1 MRAGRFVCAG
11 GTTEKRSGTG
21 HYLSPT
27 LGGDMRRHATWLIAG
42 ICVSLAASL
51 RAQATGM
58 PSFNAPYRAFHRS
71 EFGVVASFPHGN
83 GAAFEGVYRYA
94 VSNFDVAFRG
104 GMYDPGGS
112 FKTAL
117 LLGAEA
123 RDPAITHTIACPLD
137 APLALG
143 LGGAL

>member
-42 ICVSLAASL
+42 LLVSLAASL

-71 EFGVVASFPHGN
+71 EFGVVLSFPNSHGT
-83 GAAFEGVYRYA
+83 GIEGVYRYA
-94 VSNFDVAFRG
+94 VSNFDVGFRA
-104 GMYDPGGS
+104 GMWEAACC
-112 FKTAL
+112 KTEL
-117 LLGAEA
+117 LLGA
-123 RDPAITHTIACPLD
+123 
-137 APLALG
+137 
-143 LGGAL
+143 